1 MNRNFVTGTIIT
13 SALTLLFLIV
23 FYFSKINTKS
33 IHAINVLPQ
42 NTVLALEV
50 NNINL
55 QFKLLN
61 QQLFWQQLTNN
72 KTIGEAN
79 NNLKYLD
86 SLLNFEKNF
95 KDWKNGE
102 NMVLSFHAY
111 PNNTIDPMV
120 LFETKKKFDIVDISN
135 WIFQTNKN
143 RLMVSKRKFS
153 SNLIYDFIDF
163 KTQQK
168 FSIAFKNKIFA
179 ISTNGALIEETLLNI
194 ENDKAYEMSRL
205 DKLSFVKS
213 LGSYSLYVNYKNM
226 PTFLGAFFNLNQLTS
241 INNLPK
247 MASWSAFGV
256 NTSASAIQLKGV
268 TITDDVVFE
277 YFDCFNN
284 MLPQEQ
290 SFKKL
295 LPHNTS
301 YYFGINYNNETL
313 FKQNLNE
320 FYMVNK
326 INTRNETRDS
336 INQVKKNLNLYN
348 QLLQTFGN
356 EISEASLAN
365 PQLSF
370 DSCKVL
376 VIKLK
381 DKNSLLSQLKHIC
394 TVDSNLLDSMVLK
407 TPNLYQVN
415 LLNYFDYTW
424 GNVFLNIQA
433 NYALVYDDYLLL
445 CNNSITLNDYYNNLT
460 TSNLLS
466 KNIDYITHSAEITNQ
481 ANIELFINNN
491 FWAQQLET
499 FVNPT
504 LLDAYKTNLSYLKKA
519 RFASFQVSATKDKNY
534 LTNLQI
540 SFNTTANNKTEL
552 LWELNLDST
561 ISIKPELVFNT
572 STNQNCILV
581 QDLKNQVYL
590 IDNESKILFKVPVSG
605 KIIGKINQV
614 DAYQNGKIQYLFNTN
629 NQIYLLDETGKNL
642 YGFPLWIPTGT
653 DYPIQVFDYLNN
665 KNYQIFAIGKYYKI
679 WCYNIQARL
688 QPGWNPLNYY
698 PNPIQNIQAFNFGN
712 DLISYTINQKGKLH
726 FYTFNGKLTAHFG
739 FDSNMTYKYIAHN
752 QIDTNT
758 INFYYV
764 DSTNQMKVKEYHTQ
778 KALKN
783 STINTIRGVPK
794 QKFMVNNN
802 LYFGVQSGQNY
813 TVFNAVGNAVFNK
826 NCSDTFDYQFNLL
839 YKNGSIQISYL
850 DSLKGKLHLE
860 KLNNLEENNFPLK
873 ANYFYTFGHLMNDEN
888 YFVITS
894 GINNK
899 LLVYQVK

>member
-13 SALTLLFLIV
+13 SVLTLLFLIV

-72 KTIGEAN
+72 KLIGEAN
-79 NNLKYLD
+79 NQLKYLD

-111 PNNTIDPMV
+111 TNQTIDPMV
-120 LFETKKKFDIVDISN
+120 LFETKKKFDLVDISN
-135 WIFQTNKN
+135 WIYQVNKN

-194 ENDKAYEMSRL
+194 EKDKAYEMSRL

-213 LGSYSLYVNYKNM
+213 LGSYSLYVNYKNI
-226 PTFLGAFFNLNQLTS
+226 PTFLSSFFDVTQLTS
-241 INNLPK
+241 LNNIPK

-256 NTSASAIQLKGV
+256 NTSASSIQLKGV
-268 TITDDVVFE
+268 SITDDVLFE

-284 MLPQEQ
+284 MQPQEQ

-301 YYFGINYNNETL
+301 YYFGINYNNEVL

-320 FYMVNK
+320 FYSVNK
-326 INTRNETRDS
+326 IDTNNPSRDS

-356 EISEASLAN
+356 EISEASFAN

-376 VIKLK
+376 IIKLK
-381 DKNSLLSQLKHIC
+381 DKNALLSQLKHIC
-394 TVDSNLLDSMVLK
+394 TIDSNLMDTFVLK
-407 TPNLYQVN
+407 TPNLFQIN

-424 GNVFLNIQA
+424 GNVFLNTQA
-433 NYALVYDDYLLL
+433 NYALVYADYLLL
-445 CNNSITLNDYYNNLT
+445 CNNSITLNEYYNNLT

-466 KNIDYITHSAEITNQ
+466 KNIDYITHTSEITNQ
-481 ANIELFINNN
+481 ANIELFLNNN
-491 FWAQQLET
+491 FLPQQLET
-499 FVNPT
+499 YLNPT
-504 LLDAYKTNLSYLKKA
+504 LLDAYKTNMSYVKKA

-540 SFNTTANNKTEL
+540 SFNTNANNKTEL
-552 LWELNLDST
+552 LWELNLDTT
-561 ISIKPELVFNT
+561 ISTKPEIVFN
-572 STNQNCILV
+572 SATNQNCIMV

-614 DAYQNGKIQYLFNTN
+614 DAYQNGKTQFLFNTN
-629 NQIYLLDETGKNL
+629 NQIYLIDETGKNL
-642 YGFPLWIPTGT
+642 YGYPLWIPTGT
-653 DYPIQVFDYLNN
+653 EYPIQVFDYLNN
-665 KNYQIFAIGKYYKI
+665 KNYQLFAIGKYYKI
-679 WCYNIQARL
+679 WCYNIQTRL
-688 QPGWNPLNYY
+688 LPGWNPLNYY
-698 PNPIQNIQAFNFGN
+698 PNPIKNIQAFSLRN
-712 DLISYTINQKGKLH
+712 DLISYTINQKGKLN
-726 FYTFNGKLTAHFG
+726 FYSINGKPASNFG
-739 FDSNMTYKYIAHN
+739 FDSNMTYSYITHN
-752 QIDTNT
+752 QIDTNSVY
-758 INFYYV
+758 FYYV
-764 DSTNQMKVKEYHTQ
+764 DSTNQMKMKEYHTETP
-778 KALKN
+778 AKN
-783 STINTIRGVPK
+783 KVLQAIRSTPK
-794 QKFMVNNN
+794 HQFMVNKSI
-802 LYFGVQSGQNY
+802 YWGVQLGKNY
-813 TVFNAVGNAVFNK
+813 TIYNASGNAIYSK
-826 NCSDTFDYQFNLL
+826 ICADTFDYQFNLM
-839 YKNGSIQISYL
+839 YKSGSIQVSYL
-850 DSLKGKLHLE
+850 DSLKGKLYLE
-860 KLNNLEENNFPLK
+860 KLNNLPENNFPLN
-873 ANYFYTFGHLMNDEN
+873 ANYYYTFGHLMNDEN

-894 GINNK
+894 GIDNK